1 MHRPRPE
8 EVDDGGAIRASVVYR
23 NNCVKVR
30 ESTLEMA
37 DVDRRLMVARNNRY
51 SKRYADPR
59 WRTTR
64 CLTYAA

>member
-1 MHRPRPE
+1 MHRPPPE
-8 EVDDGGAIRASVVYR
+8 EVDGGGAIRASVVYR

-30 ESTLEMA
+30 ESTLDVA
-37 DVDRRLMVARNNRY
+37 GVDRWLTVALNNRY
-51 SKRYADPR
+51 SKRYADPG